1 MVALN
6 ADNQLVVTLP
16 SFDAETYP
24 QLVTALCG
32 VLGDALTSRG
42 FSGKSFDNA
51 NWVLMFLADIA
62 PTIDQSKAFLVPTP

>member
-32 VLGDALTSRG
+32 VLGDALTSPG
-42 FSGKSFDNA
+42 FSGESFDNA
-51 NWVLMFLADIA
+51 NWVLMFIADIT
-62 PTIDQSKAFLVPTP
+62 PTVEQSKAFLESTA